1 MVVTPSRSAAL
12 LIALCCASGCAP
24 DRLRAVELRPD
35 TLQRELLAHWPF
47 DDAAGAVARDDSG
60 NGRHGELTGAKTW
73 LTDGRFG
80 GALHLA
86 DGEFVSV
93 PALAQG
99 SARFPDATSSFTASA
114 WVRFPTGV
122 PATTAKWTTVI
133 STENSGGWE
142 INVAHDTTPASL
154 HFGFWVGPN
163 QGDYDGFTCTGA
175 PLDRWSQIAFV
186 IDTTVSTVSVYRD
199 GALCESGVTEHKIL
213 PGSATLTIGA
223 WPLGGRYLIGDVD
236 DIAVWGRALEPA
248 EVALL
253 ALQSP

>member
-1 MVVTPSRSAAL
+1 VVVTPIRKGPL
-12 LIALCCASGCAP
+12 LIALCCATGCAP
-24 DRLRAVELRPD
+24 DRLQAVELRAD
-35 TLQRELLAHWPF
+35 TLRRELLAHWRF
-47 DDAAGAVARDDSG
+47 DDAAGSVARDDSG
-60 NGRHGELTGAKTW
+60 NGRPGELTGARTW

-80 GALHLA
+80 GALHLG

-93 PALAQG
+93 P
-99 SARFPDATSSFTASA
+99 RFPDATSSFTTSA

-133 STENSGGWE
+133 STEDTGGWE
-142 INVAHDTTPASL
+142 INVGHDTMPAPL

-175 PLDRWSQIAFV
+175 PLDRWSQVAFV
-186 IDTTVSTVSVYRD
+186 IDTTVSMVSVYRD
-199 GALCESGVTEHKIL
+199 GILCQSGVTEHNIL

-223 WPLGGRYLIGDVD
+223 WPLGGRYLVGDVD

-253 ALQSP
+253 ALESP